1 MASNVNP
8 TVRRRRLGQELR
20 RLRELKGMTAEEVA
34 ERLLVSQSKI
44 SRLEN
49 GRRSI
54 SQRDVR
60 DLCGVYEV
68 EDHRIVDSLM
78 QMAKDSRQQGWW
90 HAFGD
95 IPYSVYIGLETD
107 AASLR
112 VYDPQVVPGLL
123 QTPQYAEALIAGALP
138 ETVPAD
144 VEKRVN
150 VRLRRQERVK
160 ATENPL
166 RLWVV
171 IDEAALRRTIGGK
184 QLMIDQLESLIDQ
197 SRLPHVTVQVLP
209 FSMGA
214 HPGINGQYAILEF
227 PDASDSSV
235 VYIEG
240 VTSDLYLEKANDVQK
255 YSVMYEHSAGAGP
268 ECGPDPGIHHRDR
281 QGVRRWNGL
290 LSAGIGRLGAEA
302 RHGTPRAHR
311 GGRPSRNMP
320 SGRVNGRPAAR
331 RLRVASITPTE
342 NAGRERPTRE
352 NRSEHGN
359 SSGRHGHLDQ
369 VLVLH
374 RKRRMR

>member
-1 MASNVNP
+1 MASSVNP

-78 QMAKDSRQQGWW
+78 QMAKDSRQQDWW
-90 HAFGD
+90 HSFGD

-123 QTPQYAEALIAGALP
+123 QTRPYAEALIAGALP
-138 ETVPAD
+138 ETASAD
-144 VEKRVN
+144 IDKRVQ
-150 VRLRRQERVK
+150 VRLRRQERIS
-160 ATENPL
+160 APENPL
-166 RLWVV
+166 RLWTVL
-171 IDEAALRRTIGGK
+171 DEAALRRVVGNRS
-184 QLMIDQLESLIDQ
+184 LMRDQLEHLVEQ
-197 SRLPHVTVQVLP
+197 SQLPHVTVQVIP
-209 FSMGA
+209 FDMGA
-214 HPGINGQYAILEF
+214 HPGLNGQYAILEF
-227 PDASDSSV
+227 PDAADSSV

-255 YSVMYEHSAGAGP
+255 YSVMYEHLRAQALNVEQS
-268 ECGPDPGIHHRDR
+268 R
-281 QGVRRWNGL
+281 QFI
-290 LSAGIGRLGAEA
+290 ADIAKEYA
-302 RHGTPRAHR
+302 R
-311 GGRPSRNMP
+311 
-320 SGRVNGRPAAR
+320 
-331 RLRVASITPTE
+331 
-342 NAGRERPTRE
+342 
-352 NRSEHGN
+352 
-359 SSGRHGHLDQ
+359 
-369 VLVLH
+369 
-374 RKRRMR
+374 

>member
-90 HAFGD
+90 HSFGD

-123 QTPQYAEALIAGALP
+123 QTRPYAEALIAGALP
-138 ETVPAD
+138 ETAPGD
-144 VEKRVN
+144 IDKRVQ
-150 VRLRRQERVK
+150 VRLRRQERIS
-160 ATENPL
+160 APDNPL
-166 RLWVV
+166 RLWTVL
-171 IDEAALRRTIGGK
+171 DEAALRRLVGNRS
-184 QLMIDQLESLIDQ
+184 LMREQLEHLVEQ
-197 SRLPHVTVQVLP
+197 SQLPHVTVQVIP
-209 FSMGA
+209 FEMGA
-214 HPGINGQYAILEF
+214 HPGLNGQYAILEF
-227 PDASDSSV
+227 PDAADSSV

-240 VTSDLYLEKANDVQK
+240 VTSDLYLEKAADVQK
-255 YSVMYEHSAGAGP
+255 YSVMYEHLRAQALNVEQS
-268 ECGPDPGIHHRDR
+268 R
-281 QGVRRWNGL
+281 QFI
-290 LSAGIGRLGAEA
+290 ADIAKEYA
-302 RHGTPRAHR
+302 R
-311 GGRPSRNMP
+311 
-320 SGRVNGRPAAR
+320 
-331 RLRVASITPTE
+331 
-342 NAGRERPTRE
+342 
-352 NRSEHGN
+352 
-359 SSGRHGHLDQ
+359 
-369 VLVLH
+369 
-374 RKRRMR
+374 

>member
-1 MASNVNP
+1 MASSVNP

-34 ERLLVSQSKI
+34 DKLLVSQSKI

-68 EDHRIVDSLM
+68 EDQRVIDGLM

-112 VYDPQVVPGLL
+112 VYEPQVVPGLL
-123 QTPQYAEALIAGALP
+123 QTRAYAEAMITGALP
-138 ETVPAD
+138 ETAQSD
-144 VEKRVN
+144 IDKRVQ
-150 VRLRRQERVK
+150 VRMRRQERINSSE
-160 ATENPL
+160 APL
-166 RLWVV
+166 RLWAVL
-171 IDEAALRRTIGGK
+171 DEAALKRVVGGR
-184 QLMIDQLESLIDQ
+184 QLMIEQLEYLVEMSQ
-197 SRLPHVTVQVLP
+197 LPHVTVQVMP

-214 HPGINGQYAILEF
+214 HPGVNGQYAVLEF
-227 PDASDSSV
+227 PDAADSSV

-255 YSVMYEHSAGAGP
+255 YSVMYEHLRAQALNV
-268 ECGPDPGIHHRDR
+268 DQTR
-281 QGVRRWNGL
+281 QFI
-290 LSAGIGRLGAEA
+290 SDIAKEYA
-302 RHGTPRAHR
+302 R
-311 GGRPSRNMP
+311 
-320 SGRVNGRPAAR
+320 
-331 RLRVASITPTE
+331 
-342 NAGRERPTRE
+342 
-352 NRSEHGN
+352 
-359 SSGRHGHLDQ
+359 
-369 VLVLH
+369 
-374 RKRRMR
+374 

>member
-68 EDHRIVDSLM
+68 EDQRVVESLM

-107 AASLR
+107 AESLR
-112 VYDPQVVPGLL
+112 VYEPQIITGLL
-123 QTPQYAEALIAGALP
+123 QTRAYAEAIIRGGSP
-138 ETVPAD
+138 ETSD
-144 VEKRVN
+144 TEIDKRVQ
-150 VRLRRQERVK
+150 VRLRRQDRI
-160 ATENPL
+160 ATEGEPL

-171 IDEAALRRTIGGK
+171 LDEAALRRVVGSR
-184 QLMIDQLESLIDQ
+184 QVMREQLEHLAEMSQ
-197 SRLPHVTVQVLP
+197 RPHITVQVLP
-209 FSMGA
+209 FEVGA
-214 HPGINGQYAILEF
+214 HPGINGQYSILEF
-227 PDASDSSV
+227 ADAADSSV

-240 VTSDLYLEKANDVQK
+240 VTSDLYLEKAHDVQK
-255 YSVMYEHSAGAGP
+255 YTVMYEHLRAQALNVDQST
-268 ECGPDPGIHHRDR
+268 
-281 QGVRRWNGL
+281 
-290 LSAGIGRLGAEA
+290 RLIEDVAKEYA
-302 RHGTPRAHR
+302 REYAP
-311 GGRPSRNMP
+311 
-320 SGRVNGRPAAR
+320 
-331 RLRVASITPTE
+331 
-342 NAGRERPTRE
+342 
-352 NRSEHGN
+352 
-359 SSGRHGHLDQ
+359 
-369 VLVLH
+369 
-374 RKRRMR
+374 

>member
-1 MASNVNP
+1 VASNVNP

-68 EDHRIVDSLM
+68 EDQRVVESLM

-90 HAFGD
+90 HSFGD

-123 QTPQYAEALIAGALP
+123 QTRAYAQALITGALP
-138 ETVPAD
+138 ETAPAD
-144 VEKRVN
+144 IDKRVQ
-150 VRLRRQERVK
+150 VRMRRQERIS

-166 RLWVV
+166 RLWTVL
-171 IDEAALRRTIGGK
+171 DEAALRRVVGGK
-184 QLMIDQLESLIDQ
+184 AVMREQLEHLVEQ
-197 SRLPHVTVQVLP
+197 SQLPHVTVQVIP
-209 FSMGA
+209 FEMGA
-214 HPGINGQYAILEF
+214 HPGLNGQYAILEF
-227 PDASDSSV
+227 PDAADSSV

-240 VTSDLYLEKANDVQK
+240 VTSDLYLEKANDVRK
-255 YSVMYEHSAGAGP
+255 YSVLYEHLRAQALNVEQS
-268 ECGPDPGIHHRDR
+268 R
-281 QGVRRWNGL
+281 QFIADMAK
-290 LSAGIGRLGAEA
+290 SY
-302 RHGTPRAHR
+302 
-311 GGRPSRNMP
+311 
-320 SGRVNGRPAAR
+320 
-331 RLRVASITPTE
+331 AS
-342 NAGRERPTRE
+342 
-352 NRSEHGN
+352 
-359 SSGRHGHLDQ
+359 
-369 VLVLH
+369 
-374 RKRRMR
+374 

>member
-1 MASNVNP
+1 VASNVNP

-68 EDHRIVDSLM
+68 EDQRVVDSLM

-95 IPYSVYIGLETD
+95 VPYSVYIGLETD

-123 QTPQYAEALIAGALP
+123 QTRGYAEALIAGALP
-138 ETVPAD
+138 EAAPAD
-144 VEKRVN
+144 IERRVQ
-150 VRLRRQERVK
+150 VRMRRQERIS
-160 ATENPL
+160 AADNPL
-166 RLWVV
+166 RLWAV
-171 IDEAALRRTIGGK
+171 IDEAVLRREVGSK
-184 QLMIDQLESLIDQ
+184 QVMIEQLEHLLEMVQ
-197 SRLPHVTVQVLP
+197 LPHVTVQVIP

-214 HPGINGQYAILEF
+214 HPGVSGQYAILEF
-227 PDASDSSV
+227 PDAADSTV

-240 VTSDLYLEKANDVQK
+240 VTSDLYLEKAQDVSK
-255 YSVMYEHSAGAGP
+255 YSVMYEH
-268 ECGPDPGIHHRDR
+268 
-281 QGVRRWNGL
+281 L
-290 LSAGIGRLGAEA
+290 
-302 RHGTPRAHR
+302 RAQAL
-311 GGRPSRNMP
+311 N
-320 SGRVNGRPAAR
+320 V
-331 RLRVASITPTE
+331 E
-342 NAGRERPTRE
+342 QTRE
-352 NRSEHGN
+352 FIAKVAKDYAG
-359 SSGRHGHLDQ
+359 
-369 VLVLH
+369 
-374 RKRRMR
+374 

>member
-68 EDHRIVDSLM
+68 EDHRIVESLM

-112 VYDPQVVPGLL
+112 VYEPQVVPGLL
-123 QTPQYAEALIAGALP
+123 QTRAYAEAVVGGALP
-138 ETVPAD
+138 EATSAD
-144 VEKRVN
+144 IDKRVQ
-150 VRLRRQERVK
+150 VRLRRQDRIQSDEH
-160 ATENPL
+160 PL
-166 RLWVV
+166 RLWAVL
-171 IDEAALRRTIGGK
+171 DEAALRRVVGNRQI
-184 QLMIDQLESLIDQ
+184 MRDQLGHLIEL
-197 SRLPHVTVQVLP
+197 SRLPHVTVQVMP
-209 FSMGA
+209 FDMGA
-214 HPGINGQYAILEF
+214 HPGVNGQYAILEF

-235 VYIEG
+235 VYLEG
-240 VTSDLYLEKANDVQK
+240 VTSDLYLEKANDVHS
-255 YSVMYEHSAGAGP
+255 YSVMYEHLRAQALNADQTR
-268 ECGPDPGIHHRDR
+268 EFI
-281 QGVRRWNGL
+281 
-290 LSAGIGRLGAEA
+290 AGIAKEYVR
-302 RHGTPRAHR
+302 
-311 GGRPSRNMP
+311 
-320 SGRVNGRPAAR
+320 
-331 RLRVASITPTE
+331 
-342 NAGRERPTRE
+342 
-352 NRSEHGN
+352 
-359 SSGRHGHLDQ
+359 
-369 VLVLH
+369 
-374 RKRRMR
+374 

>member
-34 ERLLVSQSKI
+34 DRLLVSQSKI

-90 HAFGD
+90 HSFGD

-123 QTPQYAEALIAGALP
+123 QTRPYAEALIAGALP
-138 ETVPAD
+138 ETPSTD
-144 VEKRVN
+144 IDKRVQ
-150 VRLRRQERVK
+150 VRLRRQERI
-160 ATENPL
+160 AAPENPL
-166 RLWVV
+166 RLWTVL
-171 IDEAALRRTIGGK
+171 DEAALRRVVGNRG
-184 QLMIDQLESLIDQ
+184 LMRDQLEFLVEQ
-197 SRLPHVTVQVLP
+197 SQLPHVTVQVIP
-209 FSMGA
+209 FDMGA
-214 HPGINGQYAILEF
+214 HPGLNGQYAILEF
-227 PDASDSSV
+227 PDAADSSV

-240 VTSDLYLEKANDVQK
+240 VTSDLYLEKANDVQR
-255 YSVMYEHSAGAGP
+255 YSVMYEHLRAQALNVDQS
-268 ECGPDPGIHHRDR
+268 R
-281 QGVRRWNGL
+281 QFI
-290 LSAGIGRLGAEA
+290 SEIAKDYA
-302 RHGTPRAHR
+302 R
-311 GGRPSRNMP
+311 
-320 SGRVNGRPAAR
+320 
-331 RLRVASITPTE
+331 
-342 NAGRERPTRE
+342 
-352 NRSEHGN
+352 
-359 SSGRHGHLDQ
+359 
-369 VLVLH
+369 
-374 RKRRMR
+374 

>member
-68 EDHRIVDSLM
+68 DDQRIGESLM

-107 AASLR
+107 AESLR
-112 VYDPQVVPGLL
+112 VYEPQIITGLM
-123 QTPQYAEALIAGALP
+123 QTRAYAEAIIRGGSP
-138 ETVPAD
+138 ETSD
-144 VEKRVN
+144 TEIDKRVQ
-150 VRLRRQERVK
+150 VRMRRQDRIAADGE
-160 ATENPL
+160 PL

-171 IDEAALRRTIGGK
+171 LDEASLRRVVGSRPV
-184 QLMIDQLESLIDQ
+184 MREQLEHLAEMSQ
-197 SRLPHVTVQVLP
+197 RPHITVQILP
-209 FSMGA
+209 FEVGA
-214 HPGINGQYAILEF
+214 HPGINGQYSILEF
-227 PDASDSSV
+227 ADAADSSV

-240 VTSDLYLEKANDVQK
+240 VTSDLYLEKAHDVQK
-255 YSVMYEHSAGAGP
+255 YTVMYEHLRAQALNVDQST
-268 ECGPDPGIHHRDR
+268 
-281 QGVRRWNGL
+281 
-290 LSAGIGRLGAEA
+290 RLIEDVAKEYA
-302 RHGTPRAHR
+302 R
-311 GGRPSRNMP
+311 
-320 SGRVNGRPAAR
+320 
-331 RLRVASITPTE
+331 
-342 NAGRERPTRE
+342 
-352 NRSEHGN
+352 
-359 SSGRHGHLDQ
+359 
-369 VLVLH
+369 
-374 RKRRMR
+374 

>member
-68 EDHRIVDSLM
+68 DDHRIVDSLM

-123 QTPQYAEALIAGALP
+123 QTRQYAEALIAGALP
-138 ETVPAD
+138 ETAPTD

-150 VRLRRQERVK
+150 VRLRRQERVR
-160 ATENPL
+160 AAENPL

-171 IDEAALRRTIGGK
+171 IDEAALRRRVGDK
-184 QLMIDQLESLIDQ
+184 QLMIDQLEFLIEQ
-197 SRLPHVTVQVLP
+197 SQLPHVTVQVLP

-255 YSVMYEHSAGAGP
+255 YSVMYEH
-268 ECGPDPGIHHRDR
+268 
-281 QGVRRWNGL
+281 L
-290 LSAGIGRLGAEA
+290 
-302 RHGTPRAHR
+302 RAQAL
-311 GGRPSRNMP
+311 N
-320 SGRVNGRPAAR
+320 VDQ
-331 RLRVASITPTE
+331 
-342 NAGRERPTRE
+342 TRE
-352 NRSEHGN
+352 FITAIAKDYARGTA
-359 SSGRHGHLDQ
+359 G
-369 VLVLH
+369 
-374 RKRRMR
+374 

>member
-60 DLCGVYEV
+60 DLCTVYEV

-112 VYDPQVVPGLL
+112 VYEPQVVPGLL
-123 QTPQYAEALIAGALP
+123 QTRSYAEALIAGALP
-138 ETVPAD
+138 ESGSSD
-144 VEKRVN
+144 IEKRVS
-150 VRLRRQERVK
+150 VRLRRQERIK
-160 ATENPL
+160 DAEHPL

-171 IDEAALRRTIGGK
+171 IDEAALRRLIGGK
-184 QLMIDQLESLIDQ
+184 ALMGEQLEHLMELSQ
-197 SRLPHVTVQVLP
+197 LPHVTVQVLP
-209 FSMGA
+209 FEMGA

-227 PDASDSSV
+227 PDTSDSSV

-255 YSVMYEHSAGAGP
+255 YSVMYEHLRAQALNA
-268 ECGPDPGIHHRDR
+268 DQTR
-281 QGVRRWNGL
+281 QFIENI
-290 LSAGIGRLGAEA
+290 AKEYA
-302 RHGTPRAHR
+302 R
-311 GGRPSRNMP
+311 
-320 SGRVNGRPAAR
+320 
-331 RLRVASITPTE
+331 
-342 NAGRERPTRE
+342 
-352 NRSEHGN
+352 
-359 SSGRHGHLDQ
+359 
-369 VLVLH
+369 
-374 RKRRMR
+374 

>member
-68 EDHRIVDSLM
+68 EDQRIVDSLM

-95 IPYSVYIGLETD
+95 VPYSVYIGLETD

-123 QTPQYAEALIAGALP
+123 QTRPYAEALIAGALP
-138 ETVPAD
+138 ETTPGD
-144 VEKRVN
+144 IDRRVQ
-150 VRLRRQERVK
+150 VRLRRQERIS
-160 ATENPL
+160 APESPL
-166 RLWVV
+166 RLWTVL
-171 IDEAALRRTIGGK
+171 DEAALRRVVGNRS
-184 QLMIDQLESLIDQ
+184 LMREQLEHLVEQ
-197 SRLPHVTVQVLP
+197 SQLPHVTVQVIP
-209 FSMGA
+209 FDMGA
-214 HPGINGQYAILEF
+214 HPGLNGQYAILEF
-227 PDASDSSV
+227 PDAADSSV

-240 VTSDLYLEKANDVQK
+240 VTSDLYLEKPADVQK
-255 YSVMYEHSAGAGP
+255 YSVMYEHLRAQALNVEQS
-268 ECGPDPGIHHRDR
+268 R
-281 QGVRRWNGL
+281 QFI
-290 LSAGIGRLGAEA
+290 AGIAKEYADFR
-302 RHGTPRAHR
+302 PR
-311 GGRPSRNMP
+311 
-320 SGRVNGRPAAR
+320 
-331 RLRVASITPTE
+331 
-342 NAGRERPTRE
+342 
-352 NRSEHGN
+352 
-359 SSGRHGHLDQ
+359 
-369 VLVLH
+369 
-374 RKRRMR
+374 